1 MSKDIQG
8 EEPVMAIH
16 IVTDSMA
23 CLPQEYVQQHKVT
36 VVPLKVSLDG
46 VYYRDGIDI
55 TNDEFYRRLVA
66 GAEGGSTQP
75 SPEEFVA
82 AYGAILQEDPAGH
95 IVSLHVSSHLSGTLN
110 SAQTGRNE
118 VGADHVHLVDTL
130 NAGLGIAFPVMR
142 AVELAE
148 AGASVEEVVAG
159 AEAMVQRTHTYFVVD
174 SLTYI
179 AKGGRIG
186 KAAIVAASILRIKPI
201 LTFTR
206 GVTDVADRPRTKKV
220 AMERLWTIIDR
231 YVQKGIYATGFMYGT
246 NQAEAESFQR
256 EFTSRYGLPSIVA
269 QIEPVLGNQVGPEI
283 IGVIIAEK
291 ESH

>member
-1 MSKDIQG
+1 
-8 EEPVMAIH
+8 MAIH

-66 GAEGGSTQP
+66 GAKGGSTQP
-75 SPEEFVA
+75 SPEEFTS
-82 AYGAILQEDPAGH
+82 AYGAILQEDPAGK

-110 SAQTGRNE
+110 SAQIGRNE
-118 VGADHVHLVDTL
+118 VGADRVHLVDTL

-159 AEAMVQRTHTYFVVD
+159 AEALVQRTHTYFVVD
-174 SLTYI
+174 SFTYI

-186 KAAIVAASILRIKPI
+186 KAAVVAASILRIKPI
-201 LTFTR
+201 LTFTQ

-220 AMERLWTIIDR
+220 AMEHLWAIIDR
-231 YVQKGIYATGFMYGT
+231 YVQKGIYAIGFQYGT
-246 NQAEAESFQR
+246 NRAEVESFQR

-283 IGVIIAEK
+283 LAAVIAEK